1 MYRGR
6 GEETGIYWTS
16 VMANAVINRY
26 AIMVGVL
33 VTRISMYIDK
43 GKKLSQ
49 TVKLY
54 VYIKM

>member
-1 MYRGR
+1 M
-6 GEETGIYWTS
+6 
-16 VMANAVINRY
+16 VNAVINRY

-33 VTRISMYIDK
+33 ITSISMYSDK

-54 VYIKM
+54 VYIKT

>member
-26 AIMVGVL
+26 AIMDTNSKVL
-33 VTRISMYIDK
+33 
-43 GKKLSQ
+43 
-49 TVKLY
+49 
-54 VYIKM
+54 YIKM